1 MQRDTIDAQQVE
13 LMDTKMG
20 SAARGHDESWAPT
33 LSGT

>member
-20 SAARGHDESWAPT
+20 SAARGHKGCWAPR